1 MVATAKTWTSTLNN
15 ALDGADQ
22 RVQYRQVFF
31 ALFRALVDG
40 GWTIEWTCDGT
51 TASSADNL
59 PNAAAVTIGLNGSQ
73 PISYFVLRAP
83 ANFVRGGGT
92 VRILVATNE
101 SNVDTTPQGA
111 IIRMSR
117 GAYDLAVVAPTQN
130 VPVARVAERA
140 IVAQMIPNTALTASS
155 YHLWTTTAGDVV
167 LTVKPNGIAQMRL
180 CTIITAPTTAID
192 NDSMG
197 PLSVA
202 YFQATA
208 TGGNAANSTT
218 LRTAANWCYLTPDG
232 AAGTTARCWS
242 PLMDGAVNW
251 ALGVDYA
258 GETCFL
264 PLWLYSLGA
273 AAFDDGRYLGWLV
286 DIWSCP
292 PNLPIGDSDTNDT
305 DAMRLV
311 SIGGGVALPTT
322 FAQLPFA

>member
-1 MVATAKTWTSTLNN
+1 MVATVKTWTSALNN

-31 ALFRALVDG
+31 ALFQALVNG
-40 GWTIEWTCDGT
+40 GWTIEWTCNGT
-51 TASSADNL
+51 TASSANNL

-92 VRILVATNE
+92 VRILVVTNE
-101 SNVDTTPQGA
+101 SNVDTTPQA
-111 IIRMSR
+111 ASIRMSR
-117 GAYDLAVVAPTQN
+117 GAYDLHGTPLQNAP
-130 VPVARVAERA
+130 VPRMAERS
-140 IVAQMIPNTALTASS
+140 ITAQMIPNTALTASS
-155 YHLWTTTAGDVV
+155 YHLWTTTAGDVI
-167 LTVKPNGIAQMRL
+167 LTVKPNGVAQMRL
-180 CTIITAPTTAID
+180 CTIITAPTTNIN

-202 YFQATA
+202 YFQAAA
-208 TGGNAANSTT
+208 TGGNAANPTT
-218 LRTAANWCYLTPDG
+218 LRNASAWCYLAPDG
-232 AAGTTARCWS
+232 AAGSAARCWS

-251 ALGVDYA
+251 TNGLDYA
-258 GETCFL
+258 GETCFM

-273 AAFDDGRYLGWLV
+273 ASFDDGRYLGWLV

-292 PNLPIGDSDTNDT
+292 PNLPIGDTDTGDA
-305 DAMRLV
+305 DAMRLA

-322 FAQLPFA
+322 FAQLPFN